1 MRKSSTCFQC
11 FLCFPRFLW
20 WFRPESQKPE
30 QIRTDLAHENPRLG
44 SEVVL
49 SLLLLINELSFGQRC
64 KSVLKLKGMDEWNAA
79 PQAGG
84 NKKIND
90 FVVRFAN
97 VNGTGSASANALFT
111 KAIFRL
117 GVPVTPKNIF
127 PSNIQGLP
135 TWYEVRVSEKGYL
148 GRREGVDLMVAVNPQ
163 SMKKDYAD
171 VHPGGYFLYDSTKP
185 LPPEYERTDIT
196 HLGIPMTALCN
207 EQYSDARQRQLFKNI
222 VYIGALS
229 ALFDIEFTVLEQL
242 IGEQFK
248 GKEKLIEPNIKALTM
263 GVEYV
268 RENFECPFDLRVERR
283 DLLGDKILYSGN
295 SACALGAI
303 YAGAT
308 VAAWY
313 PITPSTSVVDAFA
326 KYAAKYRVDAETGKN
341 NYAIVQA
348 EDELAAIGMVMGACW
363 NGARAFTATSGP
375 GVSLMNE
382 FLGLGYF
389 AEVPTVLIDV
399 QRTGPSTGMPTRT
412 QQSDILLAAYAS
424 HGDTKHPLLFP
435 ASPRECFEMTALAF
449 DLTEQLQTPVIV
461 MTDLDLG
468 MNDHV
473 TQPLTWDDSRAYNR
487 GKVLTAEQ
495 LDFLGKSIARM
506 QTVMDEHD
514 VVTNGNGHV
523 DPGMASELEAQP
535 HGDHSMTQPLEQFKG
550 KFGRYLDIDDDG
562 IPYRTIPGTHETRGA
577 FVTRGS
583 SRDEYAVYTEDGDA
597 YRRNVD
603 RLNRKWNT
611 AKELV
616 PAPVF
621 SDAKTRN
628 RDSESNEVIPSASA
642 ETAIQNPESE
652 IQNAVVFFGTSTYA
666 AEEAIEMLADEG
678 IHLDAMRVRAF
689 PFGRAFREFV
699 DSHDRIFVIEQNRDA
714 QFKSLMMIELAIDP
728 AKLVSVLNYD
738 GMPITADNIFRQ
750 IHTELQR

>member
-1 MRKSSTCFQC
+1 MQET
-11 FLCFPRFLW
+11 
-20 WFRPESQKPE
+20 
-30 QIRTDLAHENPRLG
+30 
-44 SEVVL
+44 
-49 SLLLLINELSFGQRC
+49 
-64 KSVLKLKGMDEWNAA
+64 
-79 PQAGG
+79 
-84 NKKIND
+84 KIND

-111 KAIFRL
+111 KAVFRM

-135 TWYEVRVSEKGYL
+135 TWYEVRVSEKGHL
-148 GRREGVDLMVAVNPQ
+148 GRRAGVDLMIAVNPQ

-171 VHPGGYFLYDSTKP
+171 VMAGGYFLYDSSKP
-185 LPPEYERTDIT
+185 LSPGYDREDIT
-196 HLGIPMTALCN
+196 HIPIPLMNLCN
-207 EQYSDARQRQLFKNI
+207 AEYTDARQRQLFKNI
-222 VYIGALS
+222 IYIGALS
-229 ALFDIEFTVLEQL
+229 ALLDLEFSVLEGQ
-242 IGEQFK
+242 IAEQFK
-248 GKEKLIEPNIKALTM
+248 GKEKLIEPNIKALNI
-263 GVEYV
+263 GVNYA
-268 RENFECPFDLRVERR
+268 RENFDCPLDIRAERR
-283 DLLGDKILYSGN
+283 DLLGDRILYGGN

-326 KYAAKYRVDAETGKN
+326 KYCSKYRVDAETGKT

-435 ASPRECFEMTALAF
+435 ATPKECFEMTADAF
-449 DLTEQLQTPVIV
+449 DLTERLQTPVIV

-473 TQPLTWDDSRAYNR
+473 TEPLVWDDSRRYDR
-487 GKVLTAEQ
+487 GKILTEGQ
-495 LDFLGKSIARM
+495 LDRIYKA
-506 QTVMDEHD
+506 
-514 VVTNGNGHV
+514 VTNGNGNGHHGEMQP
-523 DPGMASELEAQP
+523 DQEAENA
-535 HGDHSMTQPLEQFKG
+535 GAFLEQFNG
-550 KFGRYLDIDDDG
+550 KWGRYLDIDSDG
-562 IPYRTIPGTHETRGA
+562 IPYRTIGGTHPTRGA

-583 SRDEYAVYTEDGDA
+583 SRDEYGVYTEDGAD
-597 YRRNVD
+597 YMRNVD
-603 RLNRKWNT
+603 RLANKWET

-616 PAPVF
+616 PAPHF
-621 SDAKTRN
+621 YQ
-628 RDSESNEVIPSASA
+628 ESNASTDGVI
-642 ETAIQNPESE
+642 
-652 IQNAVVFFGTSTYA
+652 FFGTSIFS
-666 AEEAIEMLADEG
+666 AEEAIELLKNDG
-678 IHLDAMRVRAF
+678 IVLDAMRPRAF
-689 PFGRAFREFV
+689 PFGKVFRDFV

-714 QFKSLMMIELAIDP
+714 QFRSLMMIELGTNAS
-728 AKLVSVLNYD
+728 KLISVLNYD
-738 GMPITADNIFRQ
+738 GMPITADNICRQ
-750 IHTELQR
+750 IKGKLEEVITA

>member
-1 MRKSSTCFQC
+1 MGTNGAVDN
-11 FLCFPRFLW
+11 
-20 WFRPESQKPE
+20 
-30 QIRTDLAHENPRLG
+30 T
-44 SEVVL
+44 
-49 SLLLLINELSFGQRC
+49 
-64 KSVLKLKGMDEWNAA
+64 
-79 PQAGG
+79 
-84 NKKIND
+84 KIND

-111 KAIFRL
+111 KAVFRM

-135 TWYEVRVSEKGYL
+135 TWYEVRVSEKGHL
-148 GRREGVDLMVAVNPQ
+148 GRREGVDLMIAVNPQ

-171 VHPGGYFLYDSTKP
+171 VREGGYFLYDSSKP
-185 LPPEYERTDIT
+185 LPPGYDRDDIT
-196 HLGIPMTALCN
+196 HIGVPLMALCN
-207 EQYSDARQRQLFKNI
+207 AEFTDARQRQLFKNI

-229 ALFDIEFTVLEQL
+229 ALLGIEFAMLEGQL
-242 IGEQFK
+242 GEQFK
-248 GKEKLIEPNIKALTM
+248 GKEKLIEPNIKALNI
-263 GVEYV
+263 GVNYV
-268 RENFECPFDLRVERR
+268 RENFECPLDIGVERR
-283 DLLGDKILYSGN
+283 DVLGDKILFSGN
-295 SACALGAI
+295 SACGLGAI

-326 KYAAKYRVDAETGKN
+326 KYAAKYRVDPETGKN

-348 EDELAAIGMVMGACW
+348 EDELAAIGMVMGASW

-435 ASPRECFEMTALAF
+435 ASPKECFEMTADAF
-449 DLTEQLQTPVIV
+449 DLGERLQTPVIV

-473 TQPLTWDDSRAYNR
+473 TDPLVWDDNRQFDR

-495 LDFLGKSIARM
+495 LDAIYAHATGP
-506 QTVMDEHD
+506 
-514 VVTNGNGHV
+514 NGNGHL
-523 DPGMASELEAQP
+523 PG
-535 HGDHSMTQPLEQFKG
+535 TQPPSAAMADASAVVNGDNVDLAATGDAGEGACAPAEMFRG
-550 KFGRYLDIDDDG
+550 KYGRYLDIDEDG
-562 IPYRTIPGTHETRGA
+562 IAYRTIPATHPTKGA

-583 SRDEYAVYTEDGDA
+583 SRDEYAVYTEDADV
-597 YRRNVD
+597 YRRFVD
-603 RLNRKWNT
+603 RLARKWDT

-616 PAPVF
+616 PQPEIRVSSPHVSKGAVN
-621 SDAKTRN
+621 AKGALPDGRAT
-628 RDSESNEVIPSASA
+628 DTAAAGVIY
-642 ETAIQNPESE
+642 
-652 IQNAVVFFGTSTYA
+652 FGTSTYA
-666 AEEAIEMLADEG
+666 AEEALELLAEEG
-678 IHLDAMRVRAF
+678 IHLDAMRARAF
-689 PFGRAFREFV
+689 PFGKSFREFV
-699 DSHDRIFVIEQNRDA
+699 DAHERIFVIEQNRDA
-714 QFKSLMMIELAIDP
+714 QFRSLMMIELGTDA

-750 IHTELQR
+750 IKSGM